1 MLEDAQGLFPQGAYV
16 HTNQVVKGAFIGG
29 SMSWFRNMAIKPDKG
44 YSILSSNTL
53 LTTFADFMYAPS
65 IALEDVEYRDP
76 AQPTVRRIFSTNQI
90 ETKAWGYRLG
100 IEGKTNRT
108 IGWAYGAEVGS
119 RPGIKGKGFFAM
131 IKVSLPVYSTS
142 LNSRREAFGK

>member
-1 MLEDAQGLFPQGAYV
+1 M
-16 HTNQVVKGAFIGG
+16 
-29 SMSWFRNMAIKPDKG
+29 
-44 YSILSSNTL
+44 SSNSL
-53 LTTFADFMYAPS
+53 LTTFADFMFAPS
-65 IALEDVEYRDP
+65 MTMEDVLYRDP
-76 AQPTVRRIFSTNQI
+76 TQGNTVRTFRTDQI

-119 RPGIKGKGFFAM
+119 RPGVKGRGFFAV